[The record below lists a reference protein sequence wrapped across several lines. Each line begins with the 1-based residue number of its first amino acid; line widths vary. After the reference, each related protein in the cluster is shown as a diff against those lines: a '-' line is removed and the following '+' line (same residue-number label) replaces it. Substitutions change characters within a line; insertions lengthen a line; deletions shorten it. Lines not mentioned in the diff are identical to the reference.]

1 MEVRVKMIFTKESII
16 GKTLVL
22 KISPRPSLP
31 KRGNSS
37 LWKREGGRDFVNQC
51 RYYCGLISK
60 KAPCATRPSK
70 HRCLGRSRLLYALCL
85 FVLLGC
91 QAALLQ
97 VKAPLEEEGEVYLYI
112 QPFPQ
117 EAYRLRFKI
126 VEISALGADGRESP
140 LFVSLHE
147 LKGLEM
153 KRQRLLAFGQL
164 PAGPYV
170 GFSVRVKDAN
180 LKVEEGEATLLVPEA
195 PAKIGFPFSVAKK
208 KSYVI
213 TLVLKYR
220 ESIRDGFSFS
230 PAFSIFIP
238 NKPITSL
245 VGFVTNFASNN
256 ISVFDKNLGQVVAMI
271 ATGRGPAGMA
281 LDQTRRMA
289 YVALSGEDTIAVVD
303 VASVD
308 VVNSVRLHTG
318 DRPQE
323 LALTPDGKV
332 LLSANT
338 GSNTVSFIDP
348 VSLLELTRINVGNGP
363 NSVLIDPTGRRA
375 YVFNRLSSIISVIDI
390 PNKALVTT
398 ISTDA
403 GPLRGQFDRKGDRFY
418 VINEWSSYL
427 TVFDA
432 ASLTVLGRFTVMRM
446 GLDAIKVDTMTDFI
460 YLGRR
465 NDTLVEMYDPFSFVR
480 VDFIQTPAGVTY
492 MTIDGETNN
501 MYMVS
506 PEIKSVMISNLVSK
520 KTPSEIDVGD
530 GPYWVTLMGER

>member
-1 MEVRVKMIFTKESII
+1 MLF
-16 GKTLVL
+16 
-22 KISPRPSLP
+22 
-31 KRGNSS
+31 
-37 LWKREGGRDFVNQC
+37 
-51 RYYCGLISK
+51 
-60 KAPCATRPSK
+60 
-70 HRCLGRSRLLYALCL
+70 ALCV

-91 QAALLQ
+91 QAA
-97 VKAPLEEEGEVYLYI
+97 VSTVRPPLEEEGEVYLYI

-126 VEISALGADGRESP
+126 VEISALSAEGREFP
-140 LFVSLHE
+140 LSVSLRE

-153 KRQRLLAFGQL
+153 KRQRLLASGQL
-164 PAGPYV
+164 PPGPYV
-170 GFSVRVKDAN
+170 GFSFRVKDAN
-180 LKVEEGEATLLVPEA
+180 LKIEEGEATLLVPET
-195 PAKIGFPFSVAKK
+195 PARIDFPFSVAKK
-208 KSYVI
+208 KSYLI
-213 TLVLKYR
+213 SLVFKYR
-220 ESIRDGFSFS
+220 ESIREGFSFS
-230 PAFSIFIP
+230 PVFSIFIP
-238 NKPITSL
+238 TKPITSL
-245 VGFVTNFASNN
+245 IGFVTNGASNN
-256 ISVFDKNLGQVVAMI
+256 ITVFDKNLGQVVAMI

-281 LDQTRRMA
+281 LDQTRRRA
-289 YVALSGEDTIAVVD
+289 YVALSGDDTIAVVD
-303 VASVD
+303 VTSVD
-308 VVNSVRLHTG
+308 VIESLRLHTG
-318 DRPQE
+318 DHPQE
-323 LALTPDGKV
+323 VALTPDGRL
-332 LLSANT
+332 LLSANRD
-338 GSNTVSFIDP
+338 SNTVSIIDP

-390 PNKALVTT
+390 PNKALVTAV
-398 ISTDA
+398 STDA
-403 GPLRGQFDRKGDRFY
+403 GPLRGQFNRKGDRFY

-432 ASLTVLGRFTVMRM
+432 ASLTVLGRFTVMRV

-501 MYMVS
+501 LYMVS
-506 PEIKSVMISNLVSK
+506 PEIKAVMISNLVSK

>member
-1 MEVRVKMIFTKESII
+1 MLF
-16 GKTLVL
+16 
-22 KISPRPSLP
+22 
-31 KRGNSS
+31 
-37 LWKREGGRDFVNQC
+37 
-51 RYYCGLISK
+51 
-60 KAPCATRPSK
+60 
-70 HRCLGRSRLLYALCL
+70 ALCV

-91 QAALLQ
+91 QATLLQ

-126 VEISALGADGRESP
+126 VEISALSADGREFP
-140 LFVSLHE
+140 LSVSLHE
-147 LKGLEM
+147 LKGMEM
-153 KRQRLLAFGQL
+153 KRQRLLASGQL
-164 PAGPYV
+164 PPGPYV
-170 GFSVRVKDAN
+170 GFSFGVKDAN
-180 LKVEEGEATLLVPEA
+180 LKVEEGEASLLVPEA
-195 PAKIGFPFSVAKK
+195 PAKVEFPFSVAKK

-213 TLVLKYR
+213 SLAFKYR
-220 ESIRDGFSFS
+220 ESIREGFSFS
-230 PAFSIFIP
+230 PIFSVLIP
-238 NKPITSL
+238 TKPIASL
-245 VGFVTNFASNN
+245 SGFVTNGASNN
-256 ISVFDKNLGQVVAMI
+256 ITVFDKNLGQVVAMI

-281 LDQTRRMA
+281 LDQTRRRA
-289 YVALSGEDTIAVVD
+289 YVALSADDTIVVVD
-303 VASVD
+303 VTSVD
-308 VVNSVRLHTG
+308 VIDSIRLHTG
-318 DRPQE
+318 DHPQE
-323 LALTPDGKV
+323 VALTPDGRL
-332 LLSANT
+332 LLSANRD
-338 GSNTVSFIDP
+338 SNTVSIIDP
-348 VSLLELTRINVGNGP
+348 VALLELTRINVGNGP

-375 YVFNRLSSIISVIDI
+375 YVFNRLSSTISVIDI
-390 PNKALVTT
+390 PHKAIVTT